1 MRIQNK
7 VAIVS
12 GSGSGIGKETALRFA
27 REGAKVL
34 CMDIKGQE
42 DTVRQI
48 VSENGKAIAFE
59 GDVTNSSDWKKAVQ
73 LVLEEYGTIDI
84 LANIAGVVSR
94 GSDKLLEQTEE
105 EWHHVIDIDLKGTF
119 LGMKSV
125 MPEMVKNKKG
135 KIVNVASLA
144 AHIGLTN
151 LVAYSAAKGG
161 VAAMTRQVAMEYAA
175 DNIQVNA
182 VSPGIIQTPILGD
195 TTPEMT
201 EIFSAATPAGRLGKP
216 EEIANL
222 ILFFASEE
230 ADFVTGQIWKVDG
243 GWGSQ

>member
-1 MRIQNK
+1 MFCN
-7 VAIVS
+7 AYLN
-12 GSGSGIGKETALRFA
+12 EY
-27 REGAKVL
+27 
-34 CMDIKGQE
+34 
-42 DTVRQI
+42 
-48 VSENGKAIAFE
+48 
-59 GDVTNSSDWKKAVQ
+59 
-73 LVLEEYGTIDI
+73 LVNYAYGTIDI
-84 LANIAGVVSR
+84 LANVAGVVSR

-105 EWHHVIDIDLKGTF
+105 EWDRVIDIDLKGTF

-125 MPEMVKNKKG
+125 MPEMVKNKQG

-222 ILFFASEE
+222 ILFFASIE

-243 GWGSQ
+243 GWSSQ